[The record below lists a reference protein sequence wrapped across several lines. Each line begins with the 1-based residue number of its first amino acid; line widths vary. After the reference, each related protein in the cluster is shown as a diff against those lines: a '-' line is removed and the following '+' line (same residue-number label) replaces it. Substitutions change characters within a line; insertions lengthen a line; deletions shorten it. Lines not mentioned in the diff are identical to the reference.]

1 MSNSLHSTWT
11 APCQA
16 FLSFTISWSLFK
28 FMSIESLM
36 LYNHLILCH
45 FILLL
50 PSVFPSIRVFPNKL
64 VLRIRWPKYWSFS
77 FGINP
82 SNEYTDFRTAVY
94 SGERGERIEREG
106 TFIVLF
112 LFIMVVKLM
121 RSLTLSWEV
130 SKVPELPSAN
140 LSLCIPFPSHI
151 WTFPEHIRVDNG
163 LLSHFIMFFFYL

>member
-1 MSNSLHSTWT
+1 MKTCLFWSHFWLFWKQQILFITYGHDESNVAVVVQSLSCVWLFATLWT
-11 APCQA
+11 TASQA
-16 FLSFTISWSLFK
+16 SLSFTISWSLFK

-45 FILLL
+45 FIHLL

-77 FGINP
+77 FSINP

-112 LFIMVVKLM
+112 LFIK
-121 RSLTLSWEV
+121 RRYQG
-130 SKVPELPSAN
+130 K
-140 LSLCIPFPSHI
+140 
-151 WTFPEHIRVDNG
+151 
-163 LLSHFIMFFFYL
+163 